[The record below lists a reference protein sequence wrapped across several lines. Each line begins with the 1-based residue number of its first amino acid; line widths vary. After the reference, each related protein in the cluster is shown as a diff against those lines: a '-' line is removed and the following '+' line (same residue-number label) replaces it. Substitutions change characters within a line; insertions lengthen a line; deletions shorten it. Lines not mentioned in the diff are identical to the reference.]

1 MCSPARDMSAGYHA
15 WGHSMVVD
23 PNGEVVSQT
32 GAQEDIVYADL
43 SNLHEE
49 LWVMVEP
56 ERMEE
61 VRRNIPVTTQR
72 R

>member
-1 MCSPARDMSAGYHA
+1 
-15 WGHSMVVD
+15 MVVD